1 MGFNSL
7 KATEP
12 LQSDSLLLLF
22 TTQFPG
28 FPGTHLIDLGRLSQP
43 WSHQVVLNLGPLNW
57 ESSALTTRSLI
68 RSLTKFLDPCLSK
81 SL

>member
-12 LQSDSLLLLF
+12 RQSDSLLLLF

-57 ESSALTTRSLI
+57 TALTARSLI
-68 RSLTKFLDPCLSK
+68 PSLTKFLDPCLSK